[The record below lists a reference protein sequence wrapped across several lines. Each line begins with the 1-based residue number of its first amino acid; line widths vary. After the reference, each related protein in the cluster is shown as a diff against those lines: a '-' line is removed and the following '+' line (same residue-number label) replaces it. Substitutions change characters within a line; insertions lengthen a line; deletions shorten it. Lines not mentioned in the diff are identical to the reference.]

1 MGPLG
6 FSKRSLWLTFIDDED
21 RMTPV
26 IMPIDDIPR
35 HPDLQRIPMLAET
48 CEQILDSSVPG
59 GSAAMLLSRPGRAGV
74 CDSDRRWSRALY
86 AAADDRFAVR
96 PLHLATPAQIVVLSR
111 DDAAAFRS

>member
-26 IMPIDDIPR
+26 IVPIDDLPR
-35 HPDLQRIPMLAET
+35 QPDLPRIPLLADT
-48 CEQILDSSVPG
+48 CEHILATSVPG
-59 GSAAMLLSRPGRAGV
+59 GSVAMLLSRPGRAGV
-74 CDSDRRWSRALY
+74 CDTDRRWSRALY
-86 AAADDRFAVR
+86 AAADDRFPMR

-111 DDAAAFRS
+111 DDAAAFRP